1 MTLGERVRYLQ
12 YIFDLL
18 QFTNSINEKRDI
30 VDCIES
36 DVKDDFLYCIEL
48 LAGKRKIGY
57 TYESWCKEIIA
68 VGHEEQSVKEY
79 LEPLFKPSKLG
90 DYRESTKQAAISEVR
105 WYPDFVSSIVNRTLR
120 LGVGNCLLDKDVDAP
135 MLAKK
140 YEGKLV
146 TDDMVYI
153 TEKLDG
159 NRCIAKWNGKE
170 WTFTSRNGKPMYV
183 DIDMGVLNKDLV
195 YDGEILSKEQTNQ
208 SVMRY
213 CAVKES
219 ELSMKNSNLSKEY
232 LKFKNTF
239 NNTSGMINRHD
250 KKGKDLVYNI
260 FDIQDSTLSYSIRRN
275 WLEEQRETCSSQV
288 RILPVLETYSRFNES
303 NNIDKLL
310 DDMTDMGAE
319 GLMLNLGRGQYESKR
334 SGNLLKYKKLNT
346 MDMKVVDWEYGNGK
360 YECAVGN
367 LIAECTLPDGREV
380 SCKIGT
386 GISDEQRF
394 EWAANPNLI
403 LGKIIEVAYFEL
415 SQNSRTDGTKQY
427 SLRFPRMKSVRNDK
441 TECSPY

>member
-1 MTLGERVRYLQ
+1 MTLGERIRYLW
-12 YIFDLL
+12 YVFYLL
-18 QFTNSINEKRDI
+18 QSTNSINEKRDI
-30 VDCIES
+30 VDGIES

-57 TYESWCKEIIA
+57 TYESYCKEIIA
-68 VGHEEQSVKEY
+68 TGHEEQSVKEY

-120 LGVGNCLLDKDVDAP
+120 LGIGNCLLEKEVDAP

-170 WTFTSRNGKPMYV
+170 WTFTSRNGKAMYV

-195 YDGEILSKEQTNQ
+195 YDGEILSKEQTNW
-208 SVMRY
+208 SIMRY
-213 CAVKES
+213 CAVNDSK
-219 ELSMKNSNLSKEY
+219 LSREY

-239 NNTSGMINRHD
+239 NSTSGMINRHN
-250 KKGKDLVYNI
+250 KKDKDLVYNI
-260 FDIQDSTLSYSIRRN
+260 FDIQDDTLPYATRRA
-275 WLEEQRETCSSQV
+275 WLNEQVNTRSSQA
-288 RILPVLETYSRFNES
+288 RILPVLGMYKGSNELS
-303 NNIDKLL
+303 NIDKLL
-310 DDMTDMGAE
+310 DDMADMGAE
-319 GLMLNLGRGQYESKR
+319 GLMLNLGRGRYESKR

-394 EWAANPNLI
+394 EWATNPGLI

-441 TECSPY
+441 KECSPY

>member
-12 YIFDLL
+12 YVFTLL
-18 QFTNSINEKRDI
+18 QSTNSINEKRDI
-30 VDCIES
+30 IEYI
-36 DVKDDFLYCIEL
+36 DPEVKDDFMYIVEI
-48 LAGKRKIGY
+48 LAGKHKIGY
-57 TYESWCKEIIA
+57 TYDSHCVELVA
-68 VGHEEQSVKEY
+68 TGHEEQTVRQY
-79 LEPLFKPSKLG
+79 LEPLFVPSKTN
-90 DYRESTKQAAISEVR
+90 DFREVTKYNAIQQVR
-105 WYPDFVSSIVNRTLR
+105 WYPEFVSSIVNRTLR
-120 LGVGNCLLDKDVDAP
+120 LGIGSCLLDKDVDAP

-146 TDDMVYI
+146 TDDMVYV

-170 WTFTSRNGKPMYV
+170 WTFTSRNGKAMYV
-183 DIDMGVLNKDLV
+183 DIDMGVLDKELV

-213 CAVKES
+213 CAVNDSK
-219 ELSMKNSNLSKEY
+219 LSKEY
-232 LKFKNTF
+232 LKSKNTF

-260 FDIQDSTLSYSIRRN
+260 FDIQDDTLPYVTRRT
-275 WLEEQRETCSSQV
+275 WLNEQVNTCSSQV
-288 RILPVLETYSRFNES
+288 RILPVLKTYRGLSEFS
-303 NNIDKLL
+303 NIDNLL
-310 DDMTDMGAE
+310 DDMVDMGAE
-319 GLMLNLGRGQYESKR
+319 GLMLNLGRGRYESKR
-334 SGNLLKYKKLNT
+334 SSNLLKYKKLNT
-346 MDMKVVDWEYGNGK
+346 MDMKVVDWEYGTGK
-360 YECAVGN
+360 YDCAVGN

-394 EWAANPNLI
+394 DWAMTPELI

-415 SQNSRTDGTKQY
+415 SQNSRTDGTKYY
-427 SLRFPRMKSVRNDK
+427 SMRFPRLKSVRTDK
-441 TECSPY
+441 TEVSPY

>member
-12 YIFDLL
+12 YVFDLL
-18 QFTNSINEKRDI
+18 QSTNSINEKRDI
-30 VDCIES
+30 VNCIES

-57 TYESWCKEIIA
+57 TYESWCREIIA

-120 LGVGNCLLDKDVDAP
+120 LGIGNCLLEKEVDAP

-146 TDDMVYI
+146 TNGKVYV

-170 WTFTSRNGKPMYV
+170 WIFTSRNGKPMYV
-183 DIDMGVLNKDLV
+183 DIDMGSLNKDLV

-213 CAVKES
+213 CAIQENGG
-219 ELSMKNSNLSKEY
+219 LAKEY
-232 LKFKNTF
+232 IKSKNTF
-239 NNTSGMINRHD
+239 NSTSGTINRHD
-250 KKGKDLVYNI
+250 KNGKDLVYNI
-260 FDIQDSTLSYSIRRN
+260 FDVQDNTLSYTIRRA
-275 WLEEQRETCSSQV
+275 WLEEQSAICTKQV
-288 RILPVLETYSRFNES
+288 RILPVLNVYSNS
-303 NNIDKLL
+303 SDLSINIDKLL

-319 GLMLNLGRGQYESKR
+319 GLMLNIASGIYESKR
-334 SGNLLKYKKLNT
+334 SNNLLKYKKLNT
-346 MDMKVVDWEYGNGK
+346 MDMKVVDWEYGSGK
-360 YECAVGN
+360 YDCAVGN

-394 EWAANPNLI
+394 EWAANPSLI

-415 SQNSRTDGTKQY
+415 SQNNRTDGTKQY

-441 TECSPY
+441 KECSPY

>member
-1 MTLGERVRYLQ
+1 MTLGERIRYLW
-12 YIFDLL
+12 YVFYLL
-18 QFTNSINEKRDI
+18 QSTNSINEKRDI
-30 VDCIES
+30 VDGIES

-57 TYESWCKEIIA
+57 TYESYCKEIIA
-68 VGHEEQSVKEY
+68 TGHEEQSVKEY

-120 LGVGNCLLDKDVDAP
+120 LGIGNCLLEKEVDAP

-170 WTFTSRNGKPMYV
+170 WTFTSRNGKAMYI
-183 DIDMGVLNKDLV
+183 DINMGVLNKDLV
-195 YDGEILSKEQTNQ
+195 YDGEILSKEQTNW
-208 SVMRY
+208 SIMRY
-213 CAVKES
+213 CAVNDSK
-219 ELSMKNSNLSKEY
+219 LSREY

-239 NNTSGMINRHD
+239 NSTSGMINRHN
-250 KKGKDLVYNI
+250 KKDKDLVYNI
-260 FDIQDSTLSYSIRRN
+260 FDIQDDTLPYATRRA
-275 WLEEQRETCSSQV
+275 WLNEQVNTRSSQA
-288 RILPVLETYSRFNES
+288 RILPVLGMYKGSNELS
-303 NNIDKLL
+303 NIDKLL
-310 DDMTDMGAE
+310 DDMADMGAE
-319 GLMLNLGRGQYESKR
+319 GLMLNLGRGRYESKR
-334 SGNLLKYKKLNT
+334 SNNLLKYKKLNT
-346 MDMKVVDWEYGNGK
+346 MDMKVIDWEYGNGK

-394 EWAANPNLI
+394 EWATNPDLI

>member
-1 MTLGERVRYLQ
+1 MTLSERVRYLQ
-12 YIFDLL
+12 YVFTLL
-18 QFTNSINEKRDI
+18 QSTNSINEKRDI
-30 VDCIES
+30 IEYIDS
-36 DVKDDFLYCIEL
+36 EVKDDFMYIVEL

-57 TYESWCKEIIA
+57 TYDSHCVELMP
-68 VGHEEQSVKEY
+68 VGYEEQTVRQY
-79 LEPLFKPSKLG
+79 LEPLFVPSKIN
-90 DYRESTKQAAISEVR
+90 DFRDVTKYQAIQAVR
-105 WYPDFVSSIVNRTLR
+105 WYPEFVSSIVNRTLR
-120 LGVGNCLLDKDVDAP
+120 LGIGSCLLDKDVDAP

-170 WTFTSRNGKPMYV
+170 WTFTSRNGKVMYV
-183 DIDMGVLNKDLV
+183 DIDMGTLNKDLV
-195 YDGEILSKEQTNQ
+195 YDGEILSTEQTNW
-208 SVMRY
+208 SRMRY
-213 CAVKES
+213 CAVNDS
-219 ELSMKNSNLSKEY
+219 QLSREY
-232 LKFKNTF
+232 LKSKNTF

-260 FDIQDSTLSYSIRRN
+260 FDIQDSTLSYATRRN
-275 WLEEQRETCSSQV
+275 WLDEQTATNSSQA
-288 RILPVLETYSRFNES
+288 RILPVLATYTRFNES

-310 DDMTDMGAE
+310 DDMVDMGAE
-319 GLMLNLGRGQYESKR
+319 GLMLNLGKGKYESKR
-334 SGNLLKYKKLNT
+334 SNNLLKYKKLNT
-346 MDMKVVDWEYGNGK
+346 MDMKVVDWEYGKGK

-394 EWAANPNLI
+394 DWAITPELI

-415 SQNSRTDGTKQY
+415 SQNSRTDGTKYY
-427 SLRFPRMKSVRNDK
+427 SMRFPRLKSVRTDK
-441 TECSPY
+441 TEVSPY

>member
-1 MTLGERVRYLQ
+1 MTLGERIRYLQ
-12 YIFDLL
+12 YVFDLL
-18 QFTNSINEKRDI
+18 QSTNSINEKRDI

-57 TYESWCKEIIA
+57 TYESYCKEIIA
-68 VGHEEQSVKEY
+68 TGHEEQSVKEY

-120 LGVGNCLLDKDVDAP
+120 LGIGNCLLEKEVDAP

-146 TDDMVYI
+146 TDDMVYV

-170 WTFTSRNGKPMYV
+170 WTFTSRNGKAMYI
-183 DIDMGVLNKDLV
+183 DIDMGALNKDLV

-213 CAVKES
+213 CAVNDSK
-219 ELSMKNSNLSKEY
+219 LSREY
-232 LKFKNTF
+232 LKSKNTF
-239 NNTSGMINRHD
+239 NNTSGMINRHN
-250 KKGKDLVYNI
+250 KKDKDLVYNI
-260 FDIQDSTLSYSIRRN
+260 FDVQDDMLPYATRRT
-275 WLEEQRETCSSQV
+275 WLNEQVNTCSSQT
-288 RILPVLETYSRFNES
+288 RILPVLGMYKGSNELS
-303 NNIDKLL
+303 NIDKLL
-310 DDMTDMGAE
+310 DDMADMGAE
-319 GLMLNLGRGQYESKR
+319 GLMLNLGRGRYESKR

-394 EWAANPNLI
+394 EWAANPDLI

>member
-1 MTLGERVRYLQ
+1 MTLGERIRYLQ
-12 YIFDLL
+12 YVFDLL
-18 QFTNSINEKRDI
+18 QSTNSINEKRDI
-30 VDCIES
+30 VNCIES

-57 TYESWCKEIIA
+57 TYESWCREIIA

-120 LGVGNCLLDKDVDAP
+120 LGIGNCLLEKEVDAP

-146 TDDMVYI
+146 TNGKVYV

-170 WTFTSRNGKPMYV
+170 WTFTSRNGKAMYV
-183 DIDMGVLNKDLV
+183 DIDMGSLNKDLV

-213 CAVKES
+213 CAIQGNGG
-219 ELSMKNSNLSKEY
+219 LAKEY
-232 LKFKNTF
+232 IKSKNTF
-239 NNTSGMINRHD
+239 NNTSGTINRHD

-260 FDIQDSTLSYSIRRN
+260 FDVQDNTLSYTIRRA
-275 WLEEQRETCSSQV
+275 WLEEQNAICTKQV
-288 RILPVLETYSRFNES
+288 RILPVLNVYSNGS
-303 NNIDKLL
+303 DLSTNIDKLL

-319 GLMLNLGRGQYESKR
+319 GLMLNIASGIYESKR
-334 SGNLLKYKKLNT
+334 SNNLLKYKKLNT
-346 MDMKVVDWEYGNGK
+346 MDMKVVDWEYGSGK
-360 YECAVGN
+360 YDCAVGN

-394 EWAANPNLI
+394 EWAANPSLI

-415 SQNSRTDGTKQY
+415 SQNNRTDGTKQY

-441 TECSPY
+441 KECSPY

>member
-1 MTLGERVRYLQ
+1 MTLGERIRYLQ
-12 YIFDLL
+12 YVFDLL
-18 QFTNSINEKRDI
+18 QSTNSINEKRDI
-30 VDCIES
+30 VNCIES
-36 DVKDDFLYCIEL
+36 EVKDDFLYCIEL

-57 TYESWCKEIIA
+57 TYESYCREIIA
-68 VGHEEQSVKEY
+68 TGHEEQSVKEY

-120 LGVGNCLLDKDVDAP
+120 LGIGNCLLDKDVDAP

-170 WTFTSRNGKPMYV
+170 WTFTSRNGKAMYV

-195 YDGEILSKEQTNQ
+195 YDGEILSKEQTNW
-208 SVMRY
+208 SRMRY
-213 CAVKES
+213 CAVNDSK
-219 ELSMKNSNLSKEY
+219 LSREY
-232 LKFKNTF
+232 LKSKNTF
-239 NNTSGMINRHD
+239 NSTSGMINRHN
-250 KKGKDLVYNI
+250 KKDKDLVYNI
-260 FDIQDSTLSYSIRRN
+260 FDIQDDTLPYTTRRT
-275 WLEEQRETCSSQV
+275 WLNEQVNTRSSQT
-288 RILPVLETYSRFNES
+288 RILPVLGMYKGSNELS
-303 NNIDKLL
+303 NIDKLL
-310 DDMTDMGAE
+310 DDMADMGAE
-319 GLMLNLGRGQYESKR
+319 GLMLNLGRGRYESKR

>member
-18 QFTNSINEKRDI
+18 QSTNSINEKRDI

-57 TYESWCKEIIA
+57 TYESWCREIIA
-68 VGHEEQSVKEY
+68 TGHEEQSVKEY

-120 LGVGNCLLDKDVDAP
+120 LGIGNCLLEKEVDAP

-170 WTFTSRNGKPMYV
+170 WTFTSRNGKAMYI
-183 DIDMGVLNKDLV
+183 DIDMGALNKDLV

-213 CAVKES
+213 CAVNDSK
-219 ELSMKNSNLSKEY
+219 LSRAY
-232 LKFKNTF
+232 LKSKNTF
-239 NNTSGMINRHD
+239 NNTSGMINRHN
-250 KKGKDLVYNI
+250 KKDKDLVYNI
-260 FDIQDSTLSYSIRRN
+260 FDVQDDTLPYATRRT
-275 WLEEQRETCSSQV
+275 WLNEQVNTRSSQT
-288 RILPVLETYSRFNES
+288 RILPVLGMYKGSNELS
-303 NNIDKLL
+303 NIDKLL
-310 DDMTDMGAE
+310 DDMADMGAE
-319 GLMLNLGRGQYESKR
+319 GLMLNLGRGRYESKR

-394 EWAANPNLI
+394 EWATNPDLI

>member
-18 QFTNSINEKRDI
+18 QSTNSINEKRDI

-57 TYESWCKEIIA
+57 TYESWCREIIA
-68 VGHEEQSVKEY
+68 TGHEEQSVKEY

-90 DYRESTKQAAISEVR
+90 DYRESTKQAAISEVK

-120 LGVGNCLLDKDVDAP
+120 LGIGNCLLEKEVDAP

-170 WTFTSRNGKPMYV
+170 WTFTSRNGKAMYI
-183 DIDMGVLNKDLV
+183 DIDMGALNKDLV

-213 CAVKES
+213 CAVNDSK
-219 ELSMKNSNLSKEY
+219 LSREY
-232 LKFKNTF
+232 FKYKNTF
-239 NNTSGMINRHD
+239 NNTSGMINRHN
-250 KKGKDLVYNI
+250 KKDKDLVYNI
-260 FDIQDSTLSYSIRRN
+260 FDVQDDTLPYATRRA
-275 WLEEQRETCSSQV
+275 WLNEQVNTRSSQA
-288 RILPVLETYSRFNES
+288 RILPVLGMYKGSNELS
-303 NNIDKLL
+303 NIDKLL
-310 DDMTDMGAE
+310 DDMADMGAE
-319 GLMLNLGRGQYESKR
+319 GLMLNLGRGRYESKR

-394 EWAANPNLI
+394 EWATNPDLI

>member
-1 MTLGERVRYLQ
+1 MTLGERIRYLW
-12 YIFDLL
+12 YVFYLL
-18 QFTNSINEKRDI
+18 QSTNSINEKRDI
-30 VDCIES
+30 VDGIES

-57 TYESWCKEIIA
+57 TYESYCKEIIA
-68 VGHEEQSVKEY
+68 TGHEEQSVKEY

-120 LGVGNCLLDKDVDAP
+120 LGIGNCLLEKEVDAP

-170 WTFTSRNGKPMYV
+170 WTFTSRNGKAMYV

-195 YDGEILSKEQTNQ
+195 YDGEILSKEQTNC
-208 SVMRY
+208 SIMRY
-213 CAVKES
+213 CAVNDSK
-219 ELSMKNSNLSKEY
+219 LSREY
-232 LKFKNTF
+232 LKSKNTF
-239 NNTSGMINRHD
+239 NSTSGIINRHN
-250 KKGKDLVYNI
+250 KKDKDLVYNI
-260 FDIQDSTLSYSIRRN
+260 FDIQDDTLPYATRRA
-275 WLEEQRETCSSQV
+275 WLNEQVNTYSSQA
-288 RILPVLETYSRFNES
+288 RILPVLGMYKGSNELS
-303 NNIDKLL
+303 NIDKLL

-319 GLMLNLGRGQYESKR
+319 GLMLNLGRGRYESKR

-394 EWAANPNLI
+394 EWATNPDLI

>member
-18 QFTNSINEKRDI
+18 QSTNSINEKRDI

-57 TYESWCKEIIA
+57 TYESWCREIIA
-68 VGHEEQSVKEY
+68 TGHEEQSVKEY

-90 DYRESTKQAAISEVR
+90 DYRESTKQAAISEVK

-120 LGVGNCLLDKDVDAP
+120 LGIGNCLLEKEVDAP

-146 TDDMVYI
+146 TDDMVYV

-170 WTFTSRNGKPMYV
+170 WTFTSRNGKAMYI
-183 DIDMGVLNKDLV
+183 DIDMGALNKDLV

-213 CAVKES
+213 CAVNDSK
-219 ELSMKNSNLSKEY
+219 LSREY
-232 LKFKNTF
+232 FKYKNTF
-239 NNTSGMINRHD
+239 NNTSGMINRHN
-250 KKGKDLVYNI
+250 KKDKDLVYNI
-260 FDIQDSTLSYSIRRN
+260 FDVQDDTLPYATRRA
-275 WLEEQRETCSSQV
+275 WLNEQVNTRSSQA
-288 RILPVLETYSRFNES
+288 RILPVLGMYKGSNELS
-303 NNIDKLL
+303 NIDKLL
-310 DDMTDMGAE
+310 DDMADMGAE
-319 GLMLNLGRGQYESKR
+319 GLMLNLGRGRYESKR

-394 EWAANPNLI
+394 EWATNPDLI

>member
-1 MTLGERVRYLQ
+1 MTLGERIRYLQ
-12 YIFDLL
+12 YVFSLL
-18 QFTNSINEKRDI
+18 QSTSSINEKRDI
-30 VDCIES
+30 IEYIDS
-36 DVKDDFLYCIEL
+36 EVKDDFMYIVEL
-48 LAGKRKIGY
+48 LAGKHKIGY
-57 TYESWCKEIIA
+57 TYDSQCVELTA
-68 VGHEEQSVKEY
+68 VGHEEQTVRQY
-79 LEPLFKPSKLG
+79 FEPLFIPSKTN
-90 DYRESTKQAAISEVR
+90 DFRDITKYNAIQQVR
-105 WYPDFVSSIVNRTLR
+105 WYPEFVSSIVNRTLR
-120 LGVGNCLLDKDVDAP
+120 LGIGSCLLNKDVDAP

-170 WTFTSRNGKPMYV
+170 WTFISRNGKAMYI
-183 DIDMGVLNKDLV
+183 DIDMGTLNKDLV

-213 CAVKES
+213 CAVNDS
-219 ELSMKNSNLSKEY
+219 RLSREY
-232 LKFKNTF
+232 LKSKNTF

-260 FDIQDSTLSYSIRRN
+260 FDIQDSTLSYATRRN
-275 WLEEQRETCSSQV
+275 WLDEQTETCSSQA
-288 RILPVLETYSRFNES
+288 RILPVLKTYTRFNEF
-303 NNIDKLL
+303 NDVDKLL
-310 DDMTDMGAE
+310 DNMVDMGAE
-319 GLMLNLGRGQYESKR
+319 GLMLNLGKGKYESKR
-334 SGNLLKYKKLNT
+334 SNNLLKYKKLNT

-394 EWAANPNLI
+394 DWAMTPELI

-415 SQNSRTDGTKQY
+415 SQNSRTDGTKYY
-427 SLRFPRMKSVRNDK
+427 SMRFPRLKSVRTDK
-441 TECSPY
+441 TEVSPY

>member
-1 MTLGERVRYLQ
+1 MTLGERIRYLQ
-12 YIFDLL
+12 YTFTLL
-18 QFTNSINEKRDI
+18 QSTNSINEKRDI
-30 VDCIES
+30 IEYI
-36 DVKDDFLYCIEL
+36 DPEVKDDFMYVVEL
-48 LAGKRKIGY
+48 LAGKHKIGY
-57 TYESWCKEIIA
+57 TYDSRCVELTA
-68 VGHEEQSVKEY
+68 VGHEEQTVRQY
-79 LEPLFKPSKLG
+79 LEPLFIPSRTN
-90 DYRESTKQAAISEVR
+90 DFRDITKYNAIQEVR
-105 WYPDFVSSIVNRTLR
+105 WYPEFVSSIVNRTLR
-120 LGVGNCLLDKDVDAP
+120 LGIGSCLLDKDVDAP

-146 TDDMVYI
+146 TDDTIYI

-170 WTFTSRNGKPMYV
+170 WTFTSRNGKAMYV
-183 DIDMGVLNKDLV
+183 DIDMGTLNKDLV
-195 YDGEILSKEQTNQ
+195 YDGEILSKEQTNR

-213 CAVKES
+213 CAVNDS
-219 ELSMKNSNLSKEY
+219 QLSREY
-232 LKFKNTF
+232 LKSKNTF

-260 FDIQDSTLSYSIRRN
+260 FDVQDNSLSYAIRRD
-275 WLEEQRETCSSQV
+275 WLDEQVTTRSSQV
-288 RILPVLETYSRFNES
+288 RILPVLARYCGSNEFT
-303 NNIDKLL
+303 NIDNLL
-310 DDMTDMGAE
+310 DDMVGMGAE
-319 GLMLNLGRGQYESKR
+319 GLMLNLGKGKYESKR
-334 SGNLLKYKKLNT
+334 SNNLLKYKKLNT

-394 EWAANPNLI
+394 DWAMTPELI

-415 SQNSRTDGTKQY
+415 SQNSRTDGTKYY
-427 SLRFPRMKSVRNDK
+427 SMRFPRLKSVRTDK
-441 TECSPY
+441 IDVSPY

>member
-18 QFTNSINEKRDI
+18 QSTNSINEKRDI

-57 TYESWCKEIIA
+57 TYESWCREIIA
-68 VGHEEQSVKEY
+68 TGHEEQSVKEY

-90 DYRESTKQAAISEVR
+90 DYRESTKQAAVSEVR

-120 LGVGNCLLDKDVDAP
+120 LGIGNCLLEKEVDAP

-170 WTFTSRNGKPMYV
+170 WTFTSRNGKAMYI
-183 DIDMGVLNKDLV
+183 DIDMGALNKDLV

-213 CAVKES
+213 CAVNDSK
-219 ELSMKNSNLSKEY
+219 LSRAY
-232 LKFKNTF
+232 LKSKNTF
-239 NNTSGMINRHD
+239 NNTSGMINRHN
-250 KKGKDLVYNI
+250 KKDKDLVYNI
-260 FDIQDSTLSYSIRRN
+260 FDVQDDTLPYATRRT
-275 WLEEQRETCSSQV
+275 WLNEQVNTRSSQT
-288 RILPVLETYSRFNES
+288 RILPVLGMYKGSNELS
-303 NNIDKLL
+303 NIDKLL
-310 DDMTDMGAE
+310 DDMADMGAE
-319 GLMLNLGRGQYESKR
+319 GLMLNLGRGRYESKR

-394 EWAANPNLI
+394 EWATNPDLI

>member
-1 MTLGERVRYLQ
+1 MTLGERIRYLW
-12 YIFDLL
+12 YVFYLL
-18 QFTNSINEKRDI
+18 QSTNSINEKRDI
-30 VDCIES
+30 VDGIES

-57 TYESWCKEIIA
+57 TYESYCKEIIA
-68 VGHEEQSVKEY
+68 TGHEEQSVKEY

-120 LGVGNCLLDKDVDAP
+120 LGIGNCLLEKEVDAP

-170 WTFTSRNGKPMYV
+170 WTFTSRNGKAMYV

-195 YDGEILSKEQTNQ
+195 YDGEILSKEQTNW
-208 SVMRY
+208 SIMRY
-213 CAVKES
+213 CAVNDSK
-219 ELSMKNSNLSKEY
+219 LSREY

-239 NNTSGMINRHD
+239 NSTSGMINRHN
-250 KKGKDLVYNI
+250 KKDKDLVYNI
-260 FDIQDSTLSYSIRRN
+260 FDIQDDTLPYATRRA
-275 WLEEQRETCSSQV
+275 WLNEQVNTRSSQA
-288 RILPVLETYSRFNES
+288 RILPVLGMYKGSNELS
-303 NNIDKLL
+303 NIDKLL
-310 DDMTDMGAE
+310 DDMADMGAE
-319 GLMLNLGRGQYESKR
+319 GLMLNLGRGRYESKR

-394 EWAANPNLI
+394 EWATNPSLI

-441 TECSPY
+441 KECSPY

>member
-18 QFTNSINEKRDI
+18 QSTNSINEKRDI

-57 TYESWCKEIIA
+57 TYESWCREIIA
-68 VGHEEQSVKEY
+68 TGHEEQSVKEY

-120 LGVGNCLLDKDVDAP
+120 LGIGNCLLEKEVDAP

-146 TDDMVYI
+146 TDDMVYV

-170 WTFTSRNGKPMYV
+170 WTFTSRNGKAMYI
-183 DIDMGVLNKDLV
+183 DIDMGALNKDLV

-213 CAVKES
+213 CAVNDSK
-219 ELSMKNSNLSKEY
+219 LSREY
-232 LKFKNTF
+232 LKSKNTF
-239 NNTSGMINRHD
+239 NNTSGMINRHN
-250 KKGKDLVYNI
+250 KKDKDLVYNI
-260 FDIQDSTLSYSIRRN
+260 FDVQDDTLPYATRRT
-275 WLEEQRETCSSQV
+275 WLNEQVNTRSSQT
-288 RILPVLETYSRFNES
+288 RILPVLGMYKGSNELS
-303 NNIDKLL
+303 NIDKLL
-310 DDMTDMGAE
+310 DDMADMGAE
-319 GLMLNLGRGQYESKR
+319 GLMLNLGRGRYESKR

-360 YECAVGN
+360 YDCAVGN

-394 EWAANPNLI
+394 EWATNPNLI